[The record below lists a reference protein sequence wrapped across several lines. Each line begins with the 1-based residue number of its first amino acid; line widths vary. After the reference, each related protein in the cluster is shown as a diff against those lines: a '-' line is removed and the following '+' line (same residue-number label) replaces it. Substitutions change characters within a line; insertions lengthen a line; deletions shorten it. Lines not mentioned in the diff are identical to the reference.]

1 MKKVL
6 NKIGSDDF
14 SGLNKEQLIELLT
27 QQQKQLLN
35 AEVEKKRLADE
46 NVKLK
51 TENADLLEKLAVRNA
66 IIKKMGI
73 ERMLDT
79 SDNANNHSDAKKSS
93 SRFTVKDKIKGGN
106 PGRKVGSKNMDG
118 TDFEALSKENEVI
131 MNDILEQYL
140 KEHPG
145 SKLVSFG
152 EPDVSYVIEHIKA
165 TFKVHKVVTPKY
177 RTSDG
182 KIVQAPAVSVINHC
196 YMSAGSLAYFIA
208 AKYSLGIPVYRMKYL
223 LEEQNI
229 RFSRGTI
236 YHWLSKS
243 AQLLE
248 PVWEAMKNKLS
259 DGTFSLLNIDETR
272 LRVMEECSKAR
283 EQCYM
288 YLYSGDNEDKHLRF
302 FDYTGSRESTNVK
315 VYLEGFS
322 GTVVVD
328 GYKGYDSLES
338 DNISLQRCQVHAR
351 RKFTDITKVMNEKE
365 RQDSEANK
373 VVELLDVLFE
383 KEASFKEKKLSKEEI
398 VKERSSD
405 EYRKAVNA
413 IKEKIEWLDKQEL
426 DEQLRKAVNYYKN
439 GGERFWTYL
448 NDGASE
454 MHNNAAERVAKS
466 FATLRKS
473 FLFCRTRKSSKEC
486 ATLMTLVKSAEA
498 CEIYPDMYIEW
509 CLNELKEGKKGEEL
523 LPWSEACQSFRIEK

>member
-1 MKKVL
+1 
-6 NKIGSDDF
+6 
-14 SGLNKEQLIELLT
+14 
-27 QQQKQLLN
+27 
-35 AEVEKKRLADE
+35 
-46 NVKLK
+46 
-51 TENADLLEKLAVRNA
+51 
-66 IIKKMGI
+66 
-73 ERMLDT
+73 
-79 SDNANNHSDAKKSS
+79 
-93 SRFTVKDKIKGGN
+93 
-106 PGRKVGSKNMDG
+106 
-118 TDFEALSKENEVI
+118 
-131 MNDILEQYL
+131 
-140 KEHPG
+140 
-145 SKLVSFG
+145 
-152 EPDVSYVIEHIKA
+152 
-165 TFKVHKVVTPKY
+165 
-177 RTSDG
+177 
-182 KIVQAPAVSVINHC
+182 
-196 YMSAGSLAYFIA
+196 
-208 AKYSLGIPVYRMKYL
+208 
-223 LEEQNI
+223 
-229 RFSRGTI
+229 
-236 YHWLSKS
+236 
-243 AQLLE
+243 
-248 PVWEAMKNKLS
+248 
-259 DGTFSLLNIDETR
+259 
-272 LRVMEECSKAR
+272 
-283 EQCYM
+283 
-288 YLYSGDNEDKHLRF
+288 
-302 FDYTGSRESTNVK
+302 
-315 VYLEGFS
+315 
-322 GTVVVD
+322 
-328 GYKGYDSLES
+328 
-338 DNISLQRCQVHAR
+338 
-351 RKFTDITKVMNEKE
+351 MNEKE